1 MANTTAIILVTYN
14 GWEMTKACLQDLL
27 PLLDEHDLDRAREC
41 AENRTENRAASRF
54 VVAIADNGS
63 SDGTVEN
70 IRKEF
75 PAEKFPQIH
84 VYPQAKNLGFG
95 AANNGA
101 IRGLIADGI
110 EFDAICLLNN
120 DTRFD
125 AQALVELRKDLDRV
139 NNRLKDCAG
148 SAEMNRAG
156 SAEMNRAGSDGA
168 VAEAVLAPR
177 TFNVDG
183 TRQNNFFAGLGPEGI
198 GYVNFLRNAF
208 RNEASAARV
217 LEGSPKA
224 TALED
229 IQETHWSSAVCW
241 MMTAEL
247 WNRVGGFDEKIF
259 MYYEDA
265 DMALRCR
272 KLGARFF
279 ITGRSAIT
287 HLGGGSARST
297 LSRALQHDRSQ
308 QYVFKK
314 HFGLRGLWLS
324 KKFRILRSL
333 VRIVAAAPHAIV
345 GNNVA
350 EKRAYIKHHLAL
362 FKEAVL

>member
-27 PLLDEHDLDRAREC
+27 PLLDGCAKNCADESTKECAREC

-70 IRKEF
+70 IRKES

-84 VYPQAKNLGFG
+84 VYPQTGNLGFG

-101 IRGLIADGI
+101 IRGLIADGV

-120 DTRFD
+120 DTRFE
-125 AQALVELRKDLDRV
+125 AKALVELRKDLDRV
-139 NNRLKDCAG
+139 GKN
-148 SAEMNRAG
+148 
-156 SAEMNRAGSDGA
+156 
-168 VAEAVLAPR
+168 AVLAPT

-198 GYVNFLRNAF
+198 GYMNFLRNAF
-208 RNEASAARV
+208 RNERAAARV
-217 LEGSPKA
+217 LEGTPKA

-287 HLGGGSARST
+287 HLGGGSAKSS

-308 QYVFKK
+308 EYVFKK

-333 VRIVAAAPHAIV
+333 VRIVATVPHAIV

>member
-27 PLLDEHDLDRAREC
+27 PLLDGCAKNCVEEC
-41 AENRTENRAASRF
+41 AEECAEEFAAPRF

-139 NNRLKDCAG
+139 GKN
-148 SAEMNRAG
+148 
-156 SAEMNRAGSDGA
+156 
-168 VAEAVLAPR
+168 AVLAPT

-198 GYVNFLRNAF
+198 GYINFLRNAF

>member
-27 PLLDEHDLDRAREC
+27 PLLDEHDLDRARDC
-41 AENRTENRAASRF
+41 AENRSVDCAENRAASRF

-63 SDGTVEN
+63 TDGTVEN

-75 PAEKFPQIH
+75 PAEKFPRIH
-84 VYPQAKNLGFG
+84 VYPQAGNLGFG

-101 IRGLIADGI
+101 IRGLIADGVQ
-110 EFDAICLLNN
+110 FDAVCLLNN
-120 DTRFD
+120 DTRFE
-125 AQALVELRKDLDRV
+125 AKALVELRAELDRV
-139 NNRLKDCAG
+139 GKN
-148 SAEMNRAG
+148 
-156 SAEMNRAGSDGA
+156 
-168 VAEAVLAPR
+168 AVLAPT

-217 LEGSPKA
+217 LEGLPKA

-287 HLGGGSARST
+287 HLGGGSAKSS

-308 QYVFKK
+308 EYVFRK
-314 HFGLRGLWLS
+314 HFGIPGLLLS
-324 KKFRILRSL
+324 KKFRALRSL
-333 VRIVAAAPHAIV
+333 VRVLSALPRAVAGTNAPRQR
-345 GNNVA
+345 
-350 EKRAYIKHHLAL
+350 EYIKHHLAL
-362 FKEAVL
+362 LKEAIL

>member
-75 PAEKFPQIH
+75 PAEKFPRIH
-84 VYPQAKNLGFG
+84 VYPQAGNLGFG

-101 IRGLIADGI
+101 IRGLITDGV

-125 AQALVELRKDLDRV
+125 AQALVELRAELDRV
-139 NNRLKDCAG
+139 GKN
-148 SAEMNRAG
+148 
-156 SAEMNRAGSDGA
+156 
-168 VAEAVLAPR
+168 AVLAPT

-198 GYVNFLRNAF
+198 GYMNFLRNAF
-208 RNEASAARV
+208 RNERAAARV
-217 LEGSPKA
+217 LEGTPKA

-308 QYVFKK
+308 EYVFKK

-333 VRIVAAAPHAIV
+333 VRIVATVPHAIV

>member
-41 AENRTENRAASRF
+41 AKESAEECAENRTENRAASRF

-63 SDGTVEN
+63 TDGTVEN

-84 VYPQAKNLGFG
+84 VYPQAGNLGFG

-101 IRGLIADGI
+101 IRGLIDDGVQ
-110 EFDAICLLNN
+110 FDAVCLLNN
-120 DTRFD
+120 DTRFE
-125 AQALVELRKDLDRV
+125 AKALVELRKDLDRV
-139 NNRLKDCAG
+139 GKN
-148 SAEMNRAG
+148 
-156 SAEMNRAGSDGA
+156 
-168 VAEAVLAPR
+168 AVLAPT

-183 TRQNNFFAGLGPEGI
+183 TRQNNFFAGLGPDGI

-208 RNEASAARV
+208 RNERAAARV
-217 LEGSPKA
+217 LEGTPKA

-272 KLGARFF
+272 KLGAKFF

-308 QYVFKK
+308 EYVFKK

-324 KKFRILRSL
+324 KKFRIFRSL
-333 VRIVAAAPHAIV
+333 VRIVATVPHAIV

>member
-27 PLLDEHDLDRAREC
+27 PLLDGCAKNCADESTKECAREC

-75 PAEKFPQIH
+75 PAEKFPRIH
-84 VYPQAKNLGFG
+84 VYPQAGNLGFG

-101 IRGLIADGI
+101 IRGLIDDGVQ
-110 EFDAICLLNN
+110 FDAVCLLNN
-120 DTRFD
+120 DTRFE
-125 AQALVELRKDLDRV
+125 AKALVELRAELDRV
-139 NNRLKDCAG
+139 GKN
-148 SAEMNRAG
+148 
-156 SAEMNRAGSDGA
+156 
-168 VAEAVLAPR
+168 AVLAPT

-198 GYVNFLRNAF
+198 GYMNFLRNAF
-208 RNEASAARV
+208 RNERAAARV
-217 LEGSPKA
+217 LEGTPKA

-308 QYVFKK
+308 EYVFKK

-333 VRIVAAAPHAIV
+333 VRIVATVPHAIV